1 LNILITG
8 STGLIGTNLSA
19 FLAQKNHRIIH
30 MVRKTPVSENQI
42 FWDPNTAKLDAGSL
56 EGIDAV
62 VHLAGESITGGRW
75 TAEKKLR
82 IRESRIRG
90 TRLLSESMA
99 NLSAPPKVLISTSAI
114 GYYGDRG
121 EERLYEDSRAGTG
134 FLADVCREWENATE
148 PASAKGI
155 RVVTLRFGIVISARG
170 GALSQMLPVFRTG
183 FGGKTGSGRQYMSWI
198 ALEDLTRIVEFAIQ
212 DESLQGPVN
221 AVSPNPVSNRIFAK
235 TLGRVLRRPSIF
247 TLPRFAARI
256 AFGEM
261 ADALLLASARVIPNR
276 LTEAKYPFRFSDLEA
291 ALRNALRRS

>member
-1 LNILITG
+1 MNILITG